1 MHNTRAHIVRNLI
14 LAVMIAALM
23 PVVQA
28 FINTPNGRSFEKL
41 PVPLHIDATG
51 VKTVVIDAGHGG
63 KDPGC
68 HGSYANE
75 KDICLS
81 LALQLGKLINEYY
94 PEVKV
99 VYTRKTD
106 QFIELHNRAKIA
118 NENKADLFICI
129 HVNAS
134 GSAEAYGAE
143 TYVLGMHK
151 TESNLAVAKRE
162 NESILLEDDYKTQY
176 EGLDLSSPEGSALL
190 SIYQKIYLNQ
200 SISFASK
207 LQYYFKEYAGRHD
220 RGVRQAGF
228 LVLVRATMPAVL
240 IETGFLTN
248 AREEKYLTDTYGQ
261 AMMASSMFKAFS
273 DYKKEV
279 EGKDYAGMAKD
290 FKEPAKE
297 KDSKQ
302 EDKST
307 QNAKD
312 NTAPEKENTTN
323 TSSGKGIV
331 FRVQFL
337 TSASK
342 LDPADSQFKKLKS
355 VIREEVNGMYR
366 YMAGEESSWDKIVD
380 YQSTVRTTGYKDAF
394 VVAYKDGKRIK
405 VDEALQILNKKD

>member
-1 MHNTRAHIVRNLI
+1 MHNTRAHIVRNLL
-14 LAVMIAALM
+14 LAVMTAALM
-23 PVVQA
+23 PVIQA
-28 FINTPNGRSFEKL
+28 FINTPNGRSSEKL

-207 LQYYFKEYAGRHD
+207 LQYYFREYAGRHD

-248 AREEKYLTDTYGQ
+248 TREEKYLTDTYGQ
-261 AMMASSMFKAFS
+261 AMMASSMFKAFA

-279 EGKDYAGMAKD
+279 EGKDYEGMAKEY
-290 FKEPAKE
+290 KEPVKGKE
-297 KDSKQ
+297 EKQ
-302 EDKST
+302 EEK
-307 QNAKD
+307 QKD
-312 NTAPEKENTTN
+312 NTTSNQETVTTN
-323 TSSGKGIV
+323 AASNKGIV

-342 LDPADSQFKKLKS
+342 IDPGDSQFKKLKS
-355 VIREEVNGMYR
+355 VSREEVNGMYR
-366 YMAGEESSWDKIVD
+366 YMAGEESSWDKIAE
-380 YQSTVRTTGYKDAF
+380 YQSTVRTAGYKDAF